1 METKENIKKLADHFI
16 GVYPV
21 SKTLRF
27 ELIPQG
33 RTLEYIERDGILDAD
48 YHRAESYK
56 KVKELIDRYHKSFI
70 DEALQGMQIEN
81 LSDYI
86 KSYKIGKRDEKEEK
100 QFQDIQASIR
110 KQIAKRFREHPRYKN
125 LFKKELIKKEMI
137 AFLKDEPEE
146 RRLVEEFVDF
156 TTYFTGFH
164 TNRENMYSDEA
175 KATAIAYR
183 IVHQNLPRFIDNI
196 DVYDQLKKSD
206 ACVNIKDYLSVL
218 QEKLGIRSLD
228 NLFTEDGFM
237 EVLSQ
242 KGIDLY
248 NDVLGGYVYEDGTR
262 VQGLNELINLYNQ
275 QQKDRRNRIPKLK
288 VLYKQILSDRESSS
302 FVLEKFEGGQEVL
315 DAVKNCYQYLERAV
329 FEPEEEISFYDLI
342 SGLENYD
349 LGKIYI
355 ANDVSITDISQYIYG
370 EWSVLK
376 KAISEDYDRH
386 HLSVKT
392 EKNRE
397 KYEEKKRQEL
407 KRQKL
412 YSIEELNGVAGQYTG
427 TPCHVENYFILQISD
442 RIGKVNREYEACR
455 SLLEAGSG
463 EKELYKDKDAVLKL
477 KNLLDAMKE
486 LQLLIKPLIKG
497 REESEKDE
505 LFYVELIR
513 IWDELNIIN
522 PLYNKVRNYV
532 TQKPYSLEKVKL
544 NFNKSTLLDGW
555 DRNKERDNL
564 GIILTKDDKYY
575 LGIMNRGS
583 NRVMEEAPAAIS
595 SSVYRKMEYKLLPG
609 PNKMLP
615 KVFFSASRMDEFAPD
630 EELLEKY
637 KEGTHVK
644 GDYFKLEDCHRLID
658 FFKKSLKKHP
668 EWSEFDFKFSGT
680 ETYKDISGFYRE
692 VEHQGYKITF
702 RDIDTDYIETLVENG
717 QLYLF
722 QIYNK
727 DFSPYSKGTPN
738 LHTIY
743 WKMLFSPDNL
753 KNVVYKLNGQ
763 AEIFYRKRSIEEKDI
778 VCHPA
783 EQELKN
789 KYPKAEK
796 TTSVFP
802 YELVKDRRFTV
813 DKFQFHVPITMNF
826 QAEGEHYFN
835 RKVRKLIHDCH
846 DMHIIGI
853 DRGERNL
860 LYVTVID
867 MQGKI
872 KKQLSLNDIVSTDK
886 NEEMYHK
893 DYHLLLENREEEN
906 KSARQNWQ
914 TINTI
919 KELKEGYL
927 SQVIHIIAGLMLKYN
942 AIVVLE
948 DLNFGFMRSRQKF
961 EKQVYQKFEKML
973 IDKLNYLVDK
983 KLDADENGGALRAY
997 QLTDKFESFQKLGKQ
1012 SGFLFYVP
1020 AWNTSKIDPTS
1031 GFANLFYTKYETK
1044 EESRKFIKKFDSII
1058 YNERE
1063 NYFEFYFDYSNF
1075 TYKAEGS
1082 GTKWCLCTAG
1092 QRIMTF
1098 RNPAKNSEWDTKEV
1112 ILTKEFAA
1120 LLEKYHISWKSGE
1133 LKNAIS
1139 EIEET
1144 DFYRSFMHFM
1154 SLLLQMRNS
1163 DKKTGE
1169 DWLMSPVK
1177 NSRGEFFKTDK
1188 NRKDYPCDADANGAY
1203 NIAKKG
1209 LWIVEQI
1216 QNTEIEQLDK
1226 VKLAISNKEWLVY
1239 AQEHTL

>member
-1 METKENIKKLADHFI
+1 MQTKENTKKLADHFI

-21 SKTLRF
+21 NKTLRF

-33 RTLEYIERDGILDAD
+33 KTLEYIERDGILDAD
-48 YHRAESYK
+48 YHKAESYK
-56 KVKELIDRYHKSFI
+56 KVKELIDKYHKSFI
-70 DEALQGMQIEN
+70 DKALQGMQIEN
-81 LSDYI
+81 LPDYI
-86 KSYKIGKRDEKEEK
+86 KYYKIRKRDEKEEK
-100 QFQDIQASIR
+100 QFQDIQTSIR
-110 KQIAKRFREHPRYKN
+110 KQIVKRFREHPGYNN
-125 LFKKELIKKEMI
+125 LFKKELIKKDLI
-137 AFLKDEPEE
+137 VFLKDKPEE
-146 RRLVEEFVDF
+146 RTLVEEFADF

-164 TNRENMYSDEA
+164 ANRENMYSDEA

-183 IVHQNLPRFIDNI
+183 IAHENLPKFIDNI

-206 ACVNIKDYLSVL
+206 ACMNLKEQLPILQEILGLKSVDYL
-218 QEKLGIRSLD
+218 
-228 NLFTEDGFM
+228 FTMDGFM
-237 EVLSQ
+237 ETLSQ

-248 NDVLGGYVYEDGTR
+248 NSVLGGYVCEDGAKI
-262 VQGLNELINLYNQ
+262 QGLNELINLYNQ
-275 QQKDRRNRIPKLK
+275 RQKERKNRLPKLK
-288 VLYKQILSDRESSS
+288 VLYKQILSDRESNS
-302 FVLEKFEGGQEVL
+302 FILEKFGNGQEVL
-315 DAVKNCYQYLERAV
+315 DSVKNCYHHLEEAV
-329 FEPEEEISFYDLI
+329 FKPEREISLNDLI
-342 SGLENYD
+342 SGLGNYD

-355 ANDVSITDISQYIYG
+355 ANDASITDISQCIYG

-376 KAISEDYDRH
+376 RAISEDYDRH
-386 HLSVKT
+386 HLSTKA

-397 KYEEKKRQEL
+397 KYEEKKKQEL

-412 YSIEELNGVAGQYTG
+412 YSIEELNSIAEQYMG
-427 TPCHVENYFILQISD
+427 NSCHVENYFILQISD
-442 RIGKVNREYEACR
+442 RLEKVNCEYEICR
-455 SLLEAGSG
+455 SLLEDGSG
-463 EKELYKDKDAVLKL
+463 EEELYRAKDAVLEL
-477 KNLLDAMKE
+477 KHLLDAIKE

-497 REESEKDE
+497 RGEFEKDE

-513 IWDELNIIN
+513 VWDELNIIN

-555 DRNKERDNL
+555 DRNKEKDNL
-564 GIILTKDDKYY
+564 GIILMKDDNYY
-575 LGIMNRGS
+575 LGIMNRDS
-583 NRVMEEAPAAIS
+583 NRVMEEAPTAVS
-595 SSVYRKMEYKLLPG
+595 SNVYRKMEYKLLPG

-615 KVFFSASRMDEFAPD
+615 KVFFSASRRDEFAPD

-637 KEGTHVK
+637 KEGTHIK
-644 GDYFKLEDCHRLID
+644 GDHFELEDCHRLIN
-658 FFKKSLKKHP
+658 FFKKSLEKHP
-668 EWSEFDFKFSGT
+668 EWSEFDFKFLDT
-680 ETYKDISGFYRE
+680 EDYKDISGFYRE

-702 RDIDTDYIETLVENG
+702 RNIDADYIEALVENG

-727 DFSPYSKGTPN
+727 DFSPYSKGVPN

-743 WKMLFSPDNL
+743 WKMLFSPANL
-753 KNVVYKLNGQ
+753 ENVVYKLNGQ
-763 AEIFYRKRSIEEKDI
+763 AEIFYRKKSIGEKDI

-783 EQELKN
+783 EQKLKN

-796 TTSVFP
+796 LTSVFS

-835 RKVRKLIHDCH
+835 RKVRSLIHDCD

-860 LYVTVID
+860 LYVSVID
-867 MQGKI
+867 MRGKI
-872 KKQLSLNDIVSTDK
+872 KEQFSLNDIISMDK
-886 NEEMYHK
+886 DKEMHHK

-983 KLDADENGGALRAY
+983 KLDPSENGGALKAY
-997 QLTDKFESFQKLGKQ
+997 QLTDKFGSFQKLGKQ

-1031 GFANLFYTKYETK
+1031 GFVNLFYTKYETREK
-1044 EESRKFIKKFDSII
+1044 SREFIMNFDSII

-1063 NYFEFYFDYSNF
+1063 DYFEFHFDYSNF
-1075 TYKAEGS
+1075 PYKVG
-1082 GTKWCLCTAG
+1082 GGRTKWCLCTAG
-1092 QRIMTF
+1092 KRIMTF

-1112 ILTKEFAA
+1112 ILTEEFAA

-1139 EIEET
+1139 EIKEA
-1144 DFYRSFMHFM
+1144 DFYHNFMHFM
-1154 SLLLQMRNS
+1154 SLLLQMRSS
-1163 DKKTGE
+1163 DKKTGD

-1177 NSRGEFFKTDK
+1177 NSKGEFFKTDK
-1188 NRKDYPCDADANGAY
+1188 GRKDYPCDADANGAY

-1216 QNTEIEQLDK
+1216 QNTDIEQLDK
-1226 VKLAISNKEWLVY
+1226 VKLAMSNKEWLVY
-1239 AQEHTL
+1239 AQEHIL